1 MAIANL
7 TINVTTP
14 PISSDWFGKSMTSA
28 DVTGTEELLAA
39 VAGKSHYIRR
49 VVISCGTASATISLG
64 SGETTGALT
73 STQIG
78 PITFSA
84 STAHP
89 FVLDFGEKAMKIAA
103 GISFNIDGVTA
114 APVWI
119 YFEHKTV

>member
-7 TINVTTP
+7 PITVVP
-14 PISSDWFGKSMTSA
+14 APISGDWVGKSMTSA
-28 DVTGTEELLAA
+28 DVTGTEFLLAA
-39 VAGKSHYIRR
+39 VAGKSHYIRKI
-49 VVISCGTASATISLG
+49 VISCGTNSATISLG

-89 FVLDFGEKAMKIAA
+89 FELDFGERAMRIAE
-103 GISFNIDGVTA
+103 GVSFNIDGVTA

-119 YFEHKTV
+119 YFEYKTV